1 MTFGTRGKQNG
12 KFGIDSMTCFN
23 NIYQG
28 KKVFITGHTG
38 FKGSWL
44 FRWLELIGADA
55 TGYALKPNTTPNH
68 FSLMERSGTSTINDL
83 RNTEQLEKAI
93 SSCQPEIVFHL
104 AAQPLVRY
112 SYANPV
118 ETYETNVI
126 GTLNLLEAC
135 RKVTSV
141 KAVVCVTTD
150 KVYENHENPNGYR
163 ESDRLG
169 GYDPY
174 SSSKACTEIL
184 VSSYINSFLNHKEY
198 GKSHQ
203 ILVATARGGNVVGGG
218 DWSED
223 RLIPDMIRSYS
234 SNNKLVIRN
243 PNSVRPWQHVL
254 DCLSGYLLLGQN
266 LLEGKL
272 EKAKPWNFGPT
283 EKEFVSVENIVQ
295 MGQKYLGSI
304 PVEFGSSGLHET
316 GMLQLNC
323 ENAISELGWLPILD
337 NEQSFQLVF
346 DWYKD
351 FYDEN
356 RISTT
361 TQLQEYISLAK
372 QLNSVWI
379 Q

>member
-1 MTFGTRGKQNG
+1 MKLFQ
-12 KFGIDSMTCFN
+12 

-28 KKVFITGHTG
+28 KKVFVTGHTG

-44 FRWLELIGADA
+44 FHWLEFMGAEVA
-55 TGYALKPNTTPNH
+55 GYALEPNSEPNH
-68 FSLMERSGTSTINDL
+68 FTQIKPKGISVINDI
-83 RNTEQLEKAI
+83 RDAEKLEHSI
-93 SSCQPEIVFHL
+93 NSFQPDIVFHL

-112 SYANPV
+112 SYANPL
-118 ETYETNVI
+118 ETYQTNVI

-135 RKVTSV
+135 RKTNSV

-150 KVYENHENPNGYR
+150 KVYENHENPDGYS

-174 SSSKACTEIL
+174 SSSKACSEIL
-184 VSSYINSFLNHKEY
+184 VSSFVNSFLNTAEY
-198 GKSHQ
+198 GKSHNK
-203 ILVATARGGNVVGGG
+203 LVATARGGNVVGGG

-283 EKEFVSVENIVQ
+283 EKEFVSVESIVQ